1 MFFHVIMTTHCN
13 LMCRYC
19 YGEAVNDFSE
29 TGEDFD
35 ILLPERIAYDVS
47 ELASFCSKD
56 PDCSIIFYG
65 GEPLLEA
72 EKIEEIIEKVPARR
86 FLIQTNGT
94 LLHRLGKNYFA
105 KLHTIAVSVDG
116 KEETTDMNRGD
127 GTFRRVVKN
136 LKYVVKSGFEGEIIA
151 RMTVMEPMDIFE
163 EVRWLLNNQEFSFS
177 AVHWQLNAGFWND
190 FEKRNFKVWV
200 EEKYNP
206 GVRKLVEW
214 WTEEIWHGRVHKIY
228 PFLGVLKS
236 LFAGGAGGLRCG
248 AGWANYAIQTDGHI
262 IPCPSMWGMRRF
274 YLGHITQSHPL
285 NLEKIKTTDFCE
297 DCEIFAF
304 CGGRCLYANVMKRW
318 SREAYRIV
326 CGTVKNLVNAL
337 RCVLPK
343 IEKALQMN
351 IVKPE
356 DFNFLEFNGC
366 EIIP

>member
-19 YGEAVNDFSE
+19 YGEAVNDFSGTNE
-29 TGEDFD
+29 NFD
-35 ILLPERIAYDVS
+35 ILLPERVAYDVD

-56 PDCSIIFYG
+56 PDCSLIFYG

-72 EKIEEIIEKVPARR
+72 EKIEEIIEKVPACR

-94 LLHRLGKNYFA
+94 LLHRLGRDSLA

-116 KEETTDMNRGD
+116 KEETTDTNRGD
-127 GTFRRVVKN
+127 GTFRKVMRN
-136 LKYVVKSGFEGEIIA
+136 LKYVLESGFKGEVIA

-163 EVRWLLNNQEFSFS
+163 EVRWLLDNQEFSFP

-190 FEKRNFKVWV
+190 FEKRDFKEWV

-206 GVRKLVEW
+206 SVRRLVGW
-214 WTEEIWHGRVHKIY
+214 WTEEIWRGRVHRIY
-228 PFLGVLKS
+228 PFLGILRS
-236 LFAGGAGGLRCG
+236 LFANGSGGLRCG
-248 AGWANYAIQTDGHI
+248 AGWANYTIQTDGYI

-274 YLGHITQSHPL
+274 YIGHITRSHPL
-285 NLEKIKTTDFCE
+285 KLRRIEVMNSCVNCE
-297 DCEIFAF
+297 VFAF

-326 CGTVKNLVNAL
+326 CETVKNLVDSL
-337 RCVLPK
+337 KSVLPEIK
-343 IEKALQMN
+343 KALQIG
-351 IVKPE
+351 IVRLE